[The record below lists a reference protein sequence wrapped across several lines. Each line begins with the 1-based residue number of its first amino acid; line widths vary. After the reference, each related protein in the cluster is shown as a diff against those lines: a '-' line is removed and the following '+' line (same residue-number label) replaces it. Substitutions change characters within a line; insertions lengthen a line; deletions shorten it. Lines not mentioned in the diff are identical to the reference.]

1 MTVQQTDQATSYDLD
16 DLIRR
21 DRVHGSLY
29 TEPQVF
35 DQEMAVLYERAWVF
49 VAHESEIKEPGD
61 YLTRRIGRQ
70 PVIVARAKDGSIRV
84 MLNRCTHR
92 ANLLCRAPEGNA
104 ALFRCP
110 FHGWTFSNDG
120 RLQGVSFRGGYD
132 QPMSELRDELGLTQ
146 ASQVGTYG
154 GFVFANLFGDAGP
167 LEDYLGEAK
176 SAIDRLLAL
185 SPEGTIELC
194 AGWMKHRTAANWKIV
209 NEVQVDGY
217 HPLFVHESVYKA
229 IMPAKVDYASDELQV
244 ATRDLGGG
252 HSEVDYSPEYRAQ
265 DAEFIWFK
273 RIGRDKVPQ
282 YVAALEER
290 HGAERAHEIM
300 VDGPP
305 HTFIWPN
312 LFLAEM
318 HVMMV
323 EPLAADDSI
332 QYTAPIALTGADEVN
347 RRALRNAE
355 GAMGPAGFLIA
366 DDAEMGERNQ
376 LGLAARE
383 PEWVLLARGFSGEQS
398 EPRGLTSYDRT
409 SETPQRG
416 MWSHYKRCM
425 TSADSNSHNDGGV
438 LDD

>member
-1 MTVQQTDQATSYDLD
+1 MTIQPERPPAAWIDQLV
-16 DLIRR
+16 RR

-29 TEPQVF
+29 TDAEIF
-35 DQEMAVLYERAWVF
+35 DQEMTDIFENAWVF
-49 VAHESEIKEPGD
+49 VGHESEIKEPGD

-70 PVIVARAKDGSIRV
+70 PVIVSRHKDNSIRV

-92 ANLLCRAPEGNA
+92 ANRLCRADSGNA

-110 FHGWTFSNDG
+110 FHGWTFANDG
-120 RLQGVSFRGGYD
+120 RLQGVSFRAGYEQD
-132 QPMSELRDELGLTQ
+132 MKELREELSLTR
-146 ASQVGTYG
+146 AAQVGTYG
-154 GFVFANLFGDAGP
+154 GFIFANLYGDAGP
-167 LEDYLGEAK
+167 LEEYLGRATT
-176 SAIDRLLAL
+176 AIDRLLSL
-185 SPEGTIELC
+185 SPEGAIDLR

-229 IMPAKVDYASDELQV
+229 IMPAKVNYSSDDLLV
-244 ATRDLGGG
+244 VTRDLGGG
-252 HSEVDYSPEYRAQ
+252 HSEVDYSPEYRSQ

-273 RIGRDKVPQ
+273 RIGRDKVPN
-282 YVAALEER
+282 YVETMEEKFGVEETHR
-290 HGAERAHEIM
+290 RL

-332 QYTAPIALTGADEVN
+332 QYTAPIALVGAEEVN
-347 RRALRNAE
+347 QRVLRNAE

-376 LGLAARE
+376 LGLEARQ
-383 PEWVLLARGFSGEQS
+383 PQWVILARGFSS
-398 EPRGLTSYDRT
+398 ERDEERGVTSYDRT
-409 SETPQRG
+409 SETPQRA
-416 MWSHYKRCM
+416 MWNHYKKCM
-425 TSADSNSHNDGGV
+425 SGGS
-438 LDD
+438 DA

>member
-1 MTVQQTDQATSYDLD
+1 MTWQTEGAEAAAIDVSE
-16 DLIRR
+16 LILR

-29 TEPQVF
+29 TDEAIF
-35 DQEMAVLYERAWVF
+35 SKEMTDIFEHGWVF
-49 VAHESEIKEPGD
+49 VAHESEIREPGD

-70 PVIVARAKDGSIRV
+70 PVIVARGRDGQVRV
-84 MLNRCTHR
+84 LLNRCTHR
-92 ANLLCRAPEGNA
+92 ANRLCAADKGNA

-110 FHGWTFSNDG
+110 FHGWTFGNDG
-120 RLQGVSFRGGYD
+120 KLQGVSFRGGYD
-132 QPMSELRDELGLTQ
+132 QSMTELRSELGLEEAAQ
-146 ASQVGTYG
+146 LGSYG
-154 GFVFANLFGDAGP
+154 GFVFANLYGGAGGFD
-167 LEDYLGEAK
+167 DYLGKAK
-176 SAIDRLLAL
+176 AAIDRLLSL
-185 SPEGTIELC
+185 SPTGTIDFN

-229 IMPAKVDYASDELQV
+229 IMPAKVDYASDELRV

-273 RIGRDKVPQ
+273 RIAREKVSD
-282 YVAALEER
+282 YVAMMEQKFGEEETHQR
-290 HGAERAHEIM
+290 F

-318 HVMMV
+318 QVMMV
-323 EPLAADDSI
+323 EPLSAGDSI
-332 QYTAPIALTGADEVN
+332 QYTAPISLPGADEVN
-347 RRALRNAE
+347 RRVLRNAE

-383 PEWVLLARGFSGEQS
+383 PEWLIFSRGFSGEKV
-398 EPRGLTSYDRT
+398 EDRGLTSYDRT

-416 MWSHYKRCM
+416 MWAHYKTCM
-425 TSADSNSHNDGGV
+425 TGGP
-438 LDD
+438 DA